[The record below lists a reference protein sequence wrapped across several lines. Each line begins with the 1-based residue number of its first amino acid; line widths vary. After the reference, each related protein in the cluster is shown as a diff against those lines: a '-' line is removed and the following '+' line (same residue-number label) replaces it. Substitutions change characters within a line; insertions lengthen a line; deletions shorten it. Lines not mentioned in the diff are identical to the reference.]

1 MSEHQKPMS
10 IEQAGNYLEDKKK
23 TVAEDMK
30 QEAKKAPISC
40 ADIKDR
46 VNYLIYGVSLF
57 HDVTETEK
65 NAWCRITGKAP
76 ALYTTKE
83 VALNLKRLLVLR
95 INGYQVKSVAHH
107 LKTLPEVIE
116 KCEEL
121 AVKAIK
127 RVIETKQNTN
137 IPILGG
143 VPC

>member
-10 IEQAGNYLEDKKK
+10 IEQAGNFLEDKKK

-46 VNYLIYGVSLF
+46 ISFLVYGVSLF

-65 NAWCRITGKAP
+65 NTWCQITGKSP
-76 ALYTTKE
+76 SLYSTRE
-83 VALNLKRLLVLR
+83 VALNLKRLVVLR
-95 INGYQVKSVAHH
+95 INGYTAKAVAHH

-127 RVIETKQNTN
+127 RAIETKQNTG
-137 IPILGG
+137 IPIIGG
-143 VPC
+143 VQC